1 MTVLGI
7 VLLTLLVGTLLG
19 APLAVLVS
27 RTRSWGVLTADSVL
41 AGFVVIGLVPTLIGW
56 LGPAGA
62 VLAAAAWIAAVV
74 AVIVRRPALP
84 PRSRIDRAT
93 GVLLVA
99 GAVVGVVALA
109 QRLHVVNFLPWV
121 GDMGAYVNWGN
132 QFARTGELTASWP
145 PVLPGFFGA
154 SSWIFGTEWTTA
166 PLAVSG
172 LVLLVAVARVLH
184 AVRVDR
190 WIVLAAV
197 TVLALHAHAVWYSAF
212 PASETLNAPYFTIWL
227 LTILGALRAVRP
239 APWIAASGVLML
251 VLGLLRGTG
260 PMLLLPLGVAA
271 LAALVLRDW
280 RHLAPRLWALLAA
293 TVAGA
298 LLAYWYG
305 ITEIRFYYVEYQLS
319 GILPGT
325 LFAAIEPFTRPGP
338 WAIAA
343 LVLAELVV
351 VAIAVLA
358 ARLPRRPRP
367 RSVGPRIV
375 LIGAAAVFTSGVAAT
390 AVVGAATW
398 DILLRMGPWL
408 GLGVVVALVLASGP
422 RVPRRVAMLTL
433 IAGSTVVLFYAL
445 HTTRTHLAHS
455 FYIYWDRYVV
465 SEILPAALVLSALA
479 VELIR
484 RALLARPSAAPLRT
498 PRVLAPLAVVVMAGL
513 VLPQVPALALVARD
527 TFFAGA
533 YRFQMA
539 LESHVDDPA
548 TPIVWAA
555 TDDRQVPGFFF
566 PNTFMAFARPMIYTS
581 GLEVVRV
588 SERATDFSPD
598 EVLDATAVAEALGCS
613 TTGEVLVYELRNGGA
628 SLDDRVDADGI
639 AIDLVATEEGRLSIL
654 SQPPTAGWTGAEFT
668 VDVWRVSGSSA
679 AACVR

>member
-19 APLAVLVS
+19 APFAVLVS
-27 RTRSWGVLTADSVL
+27 GMRSWAVLAADSVL
-41 AGFVVIGLVPTLIGW
+41 AGFVVIGLVPTLVGW

-62 VLAAAAWIAAVV
+62 VLAVAAWIAAVI

-172 LVLLVAVARVLH
+172 LVLLVAVARLLH
-184 AVRVDR
+184 ALKVDR
-190 WIVLAAV
+190 WVVLATAA
-197 TVLALHAHAVWYSAF
+197 VLALHAHAVWYSNF
-212 PASETLNAPYFTIWL
+212 PASESLNAPYFVIWL
-227 LTILGALRAVRP
+227 LTLHAGLRSVRP
-239 APWIAASGVLML
+239 LPWFAASGVLML

-260 PMLLLPLGVAA
+260 PLLLAPLGAAAIAA
-271 LAALVLRDW
+271 LLVRDW
-280 RHLAPRLWALLAA
+280 RHLAARLWGLLAA
-293 TVAGA
+293 SVGGA

-305 ITEIRFYYVEYQLS
+305 ITEIRFYYVEFQLS
-319 GILPGT
+319 GLLPGAVFR
-325 LFAAIEPFTRPGP
+325 LIEPFTRPGP
-338 WAIAA
+338 WTVAV

-351 VAIAVLA
+351 VAIAVWV
-358 ARLPRRPRP
+358 ARLPRRPRARSSAP
-367 RSVGPRIV
+367 RV
-375 LIGAAAVFTSGVAAT
+375 LAVALATVFAGGVVAT
-390 AVVGAATW
+390 AIVWAPTW
-398 DILLRMGPWL
+398 DILVRMGVWM
-408 GLGVVVALVLASGP
+408 GLGVIVALALASG
-422 RVPRRVAMLTL
+422 RSVPRRTTVITL
-433 IAGSTVVLFYAL
+433 IAASTVVMFYAM
-445 HTTRTHLAHS
+445 HTPRTHLAHS
-455 FYIYWDRYVV
+455 FYIYWDRYIV
-465 SEILPAALVLSALA
+465 SEILPAAVVLSALA

-484 RALLARPSAAPLRT
+484 RRVTARFGGEAWLR
-498 PRVLAPLAVVVMAGL
+498 PRIVAPLAALATIALIM
-513 VLPQVPALALVARD
+513 PQAPALVLVARD

-533 YRFQMA
+533 YRFQTA
-539 LESHVDDPA
+539 LESHVDDPE
-548 TPIVWAA
+548 TPIVWAT

-581 GLEVVRV
+581 GLDVVRV
-588 SERATDFSPD
+588 SVRGNDFAPD
-598 EVLDATAVAEALGCS
+598 EVLDAVAVSEALGCS
-613 TTGEVLVYELRNGGA
+613 STGEVLVYEVRNGGDG
-628 SLDDRVDADGI
+628 LDERIETADI
-639 AIDLVATEEGRLSIL
+639 SIELVATERGRLSIL
-654 SQPPTAGWTGAEFT
+654 SQPPVSGWTAAEFT
-668 VDVWRVSGSSA
+668 VDVWRVSGPSSA
-679 AACVR
+679 VCVS